1 MFKNRSVTTNFSV
14 APSFLLNYQIPEEQ
28 KQQSAEIDTDNR
40 NLNLTRN
47 CDGASLGKSS
57 TSSAS
62 WIEEDVE
69 ATKAVQYEFFRM
81 QGILK
86 GVEPIPPHYDHDEYE
101 LWMRTFPTFNLRY

>member
-28 KQQSAEIDTDNR
+28 KQQSVEIDDNR
-40 NLNLTRN
+40 NLNLAQN
-47 CDGASLGKSS
+47 CDAASLGKSS

-69 ATKAVQYEFFRM
+69 ATKAVQCEFFRM
-81 QGILK
+81 QRVLK
-86 GVEPIPPHYDHDEYE
+86 GVEAIPPHYDRDEYE
-101 LWMRTFPTFNLRY
+101 LWMRTFPTLNLRY